1 MDIAPRP
8 VLSKWYVIAE
18 PCRVSVPLIGV
29 RDLGGAVWSYRHC
42 IGPAFGEVL
51 ISPTLC
57 EHLVLAMAFV
67 VLSWA
72 YKYWPFAGAI
82 RDCV

>member
-1 MDIAPRP
+1 
-8 VLSKWYVIAE
+8 VIAE
-18 PCRVSVPLIGV
+18 AYRVSVPLIGAC
-29 RDLGGAVWSYRHC
+29 DLGGAMWSCRCY
-42 IGPAFGEVL
+42 IGLAFGKVL
-51 ISPTLC
+51 IYLTLC
-57 EHLVLAMAFV
+57 EHLVLAVAFV